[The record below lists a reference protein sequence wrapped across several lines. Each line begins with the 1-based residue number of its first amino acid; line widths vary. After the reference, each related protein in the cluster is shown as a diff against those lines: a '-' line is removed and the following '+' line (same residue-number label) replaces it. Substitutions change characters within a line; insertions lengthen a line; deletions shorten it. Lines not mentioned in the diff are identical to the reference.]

1 MNEVNKMKKAIVL
14 SIITILIFSIIV
26 SAEELDNVVIPEKT
40 FVDKL
45 RTGFKYER
53 QKLSE
58 SISLLGLAKQDKA
71 KLHIQHAELR
81 VKEAAKLRELKRD
94 VEAEKLEVKYANEI
108 NKVEKD
114 IESFDEET
122 KIDIQTRIEN
132 HLIKIRIL
140 LEKLPENGRKG
151 VLNAIE
157 RGENHL
163 ERIQGKEEKR
173 TSGTTKVELGDNVEV
188 TSQLKD
194 SIQNLQESLD
204 KSETEVE
211 IKILAEKEA
220 GENSVSYFVEDG
232 ILTEQQKELVKQI
245 TIEQQKI
252 LDVSS
257 SDNTFVNLKINS
269 DVTVL
274 DHTFIKTLEE
284 QDSSITSRADVM
296 VKNEV
301 VGGDVIKS
309 YSIYSIT

>member
-1 MNEVNKMKKAIVL
+1 MKKAIVL

-232 ILTEQQKELVKQI
+232 ILTEQQKELV
-245 TIEQQKI
+245 
-252 LDVSS
+252 
-257 SDNTFVNLKINS
+257 
-269 DVTVL
+269 
-274 DHTFIKTLEE
+274 
-284 QDSSITSRADVM
+284 
-296 VKNEV
+296 
-301 VGGDVIKS
+301 
-309 YSIYSIT
+309 

>member
-1 MNEVNKMKKAIVL
+1 MKEYK
-14 SIITILIFSIIV
+14 
-26 SAEELDNVVIPEKT
+26 
-40 FVDKL
+40 
-45 RTGFKYER
+45 
-53 QKLSE
+53 
-58 SISLLGLAKQDKA
+58 
-71 KLHIQHAELR
+71 
-81 VKEAAKLRELKRD
+81 VKKK
-94 VEAEKLEVKYANEI
+94 K
-108 NKVEKD
+108 
-114 IESFDEET
+114 
-122 KIDIQTRIEN
+122 
-132 HLIKIRIL
+132 
-140 LEKLPENGRKG
+140 
-151 VLNAIE
+151 
-157 RGENHL
+157 
-163 ERIQGKEEKR
+163 
-173 TSGTTKVELGDNVEV
+173 LGDNVEV